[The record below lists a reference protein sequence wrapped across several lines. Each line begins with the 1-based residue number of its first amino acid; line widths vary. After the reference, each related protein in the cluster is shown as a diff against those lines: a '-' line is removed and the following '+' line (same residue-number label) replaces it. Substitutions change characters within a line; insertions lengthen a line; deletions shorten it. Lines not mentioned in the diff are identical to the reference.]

1 VPENRLGAAE
11 RLRAEFGPDVILRAG
26 VLVFDQQRRLLLV
39 RQRWLRDGT
48 HIWRPPGGA
57 LDPGP
62 HPLDEV
68 AALETLLET
77 GLRVEPGRL
86 VLLWET
92 SSEQGLRSITAY
104 FLARVKHG
112 DLISGLDYANG
123 PLELAVLEGARYC
136 SRAELQALPVRP
148 TYLQDG
154 LWTDLAA
161 GFREAPRLRTV
172 PDTALPA
179 TSTQAST
186 EPGLGANL

>member
-1 VPENRLGAAE
+1 MPENRLGAAE

-123 PLELAVLEGARYC
+123 PLELAMLEGARYF
-136 SRAELQALPVRP
+136 SRAELQAAPVRP
-148 TYLQDG
+148 AYLQDS
-154 LWTDLAA
+154 LWTDLAG
-161 GFREAPRLRTV
+161 GFREAPKLWT
-172 PDTALPA
+172 LPKVGPLGGYA
-179 TSTQAST
+179 EAST
-186 EPGLGANL
+186 APG